1 MMGGIIC
8 SLCHDREITTEKP
21 RSGACSNGNDKIDV
35 EKKGA
40 YQGEVIDCWNKLAKL
55 LILKFNVLR

>member
-35 EKKGA
+35 EKKNG
-40 YQGEVIDCWNKLAKL
+40 GLIKAKSS
-55 LILKFNVLR
+55 IVGIN